1 MLNFIVPEAPPLAK
15 LVGLLLYYN
24 NMNYSQEI
32 YYNALNVLYKGNGGK
47 LQKLWQKFGSWE
59 IAWQNEKS
67 ELDPEKEW
75 KRVECLGARLLLQE
89 NPEYPELLRV
99 APYAPLGI
107 YVLGNIAHQQPA
119 LAIVGTRAATPAG
132 KTIAA
137 QFARTLSEYGVPI
150 ISGLA
155 MGIDESAHRG
165 TLEGDGKTIAVLGT
179 PLNHLYPKQNERLA
193 KQILERGGAI
203 ISEYPLSH
211 EYRPQNFLIRNRI
224 ISGLASATLVIE
236 APEKSGSLATAKFA
250 AEQGRDVFVIPGPIH
265 STNYRGSLELIKDG
279 ATLITEPSD
288 ILQFFNINKKTGRE
302 AADPEIEDSN
312 ENLILKILRQKANL
326 SAEQLMKSSGID
338 IEELNQNLA
347 MLTIKGIIK
356 ESNGKYYLS

>member
-1 MLNFIVPEAPPLAK
+1 
-15 LVGLLLYYN
+15 
-24 NMNYSQEI
+24 MNYTQEI
-32 YYNALNVLYKGNGGK
+32 YYNALNALYKGDGGK
-47 LQKLWQKFGSWE
+47 LKKLLEKFGSWK
-59 IAWQNEKS
+59 IAWQNEKP
-67 ELDPEKEW
+67 EIDPEKEW
-75 KRVECLGARLLLQE
+75 QKVESMGARLLLQD

-107 YVLGNIAHQQPA
+107 YVLGDIAYRQPA
-119 LAIVGTRAATPAG
+119 LAIVGTRAATPSG

-137 QFARTLSEYGVPI
+137 QFARTLSEYEIPI

-155 MGIDESAHRG
+155 LGIDESAHKG
-165 TLEGDGKTIAVLGT
+165 TLEAHGKTIAILGT

-193 KQILERGGAI
+193 KQILEQGGAI
-203 ISEYPLSH
+203 VSEYPLSH

-224 ISGLASATLVIE
+224 ISGLANGTLVIE

-265 STNYRGSLELIKDG
+265 SAHYRGSLELIKDG
-279 ATLITEPSD
+279 ATLVTEPSD
-288 ILQFFNINKKTGRE
+288 ILHFFNIDKKPSKKVSSAGTQ
-302 AADPEIEDSN
+302 SSL
-312 ENLILKILRQKANL
+312 ENTILEILRRKTPL
-326 SAEQLMKSSGID
+326 TIEQLMELSSIG

-356 ESNGKYYLS
+356 ESNGKYHLP